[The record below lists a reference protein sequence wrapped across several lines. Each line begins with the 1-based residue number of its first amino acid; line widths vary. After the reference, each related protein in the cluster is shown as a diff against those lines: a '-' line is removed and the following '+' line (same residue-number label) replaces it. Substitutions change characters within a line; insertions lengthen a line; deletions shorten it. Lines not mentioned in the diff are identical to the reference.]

1 MQQAIFAA
9 PKNTA
14 ARVETPD
21 SPPVFRPAAP
31 GSRLRHGIATRGAVA
46 GRPPRPHIVGK
57 QHGSRGVTE
66 RPTDDPVQPRS
77 EPEIIPPGHDS
88 DRHSSRDRRHRGP
101 RVAFDARA
109 FERVYVARP
118 RPLAAL
124 VAALGLGAVALV
136 LVVCLLGVVL
146 VALPAIVTVAAIALI
161 TAYFR
166 GTRRQLP

>member
-1 MQQAIFAA
+1 
-9 PKNTA
+9 
-14 ARVETPD
+14 
-21 SPPVFRPAAP
+21 
-31 GSRLRHGIATRGAVA
+31 
-46 GRPPRPHIVGK
+46 
-57 QHGSRGVTE
+57 
-66 RPTDDPVQPRS
+66 VQPRS
-77 EPEIIPPGHDS
+77 EPEIIPPGNDSDRHDS

-124 VAALGLGAVALV
+124 VAALALGAVALV

-166 GTRRQLP
+166 GTRRQLR